1 MKESTFSVYAVTSSN
16 KNENVLYV
24 GMTTQTLRK
33 RLSQHVSDAT
43 NGTCSVKN
51 KKLCHKNKKPDLER
65 LHTFIQKNGT
75 TNLSIHTLQA
85 NLIDYASA
93 KKSED
98 SFKRKFGVE

>member
-1 MKESTFSVYAVTSSN
+1 MKEHRPITVYAVTSRN
-16 KNENVLYV
+16 KTLYV

-33 RLSQHVSDAT
+33 RLSQHVADAR

-65 LHTFIQKNGT
+65 LHAFIQKNGT
-75 TNLSIHTLQA
+75 TNLSIHTLEA
-85 NLIDYASA
+85 NLTSYESA